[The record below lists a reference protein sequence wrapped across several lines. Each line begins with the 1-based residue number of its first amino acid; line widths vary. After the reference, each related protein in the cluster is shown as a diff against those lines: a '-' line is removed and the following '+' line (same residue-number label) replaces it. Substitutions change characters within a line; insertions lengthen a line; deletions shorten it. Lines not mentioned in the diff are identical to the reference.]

1 MKIVTPILIVS
12 LLALF
17 MLSACTTTVQL
28 EAVTDFDA
36 QYDFSQVRK
45 IAIQPVNRMNAAAI
59 QVSDMDVNRLNRA
72 FGDQLTAW
80 GFEMVNDN
88 ADADMY
94 LVWHLVT
101 QNKTDVRSY
110 NSMSYYNCWRCGPA
124 VSDISVRQYTEGT
137 LIVDMVDPVR
147 GQSVWRSTVQS
158 KLQSKPD
165 AEHSAE
171 LRLEASRALFAK
183 FPPH

>member
-1 MKIVTPILIVS
+1 MKKASPLYPISVF
-12 LLALF
+12 ALF
-17 MLSACTTTVQL
+17 LLSACTSTIQL

-36 QYDFSQVRK
+36 EFDFSQVRK

-59 QVSDMDVNRLNRA
+59 QVSDMDVNRLNRV
-72 FGDQLTAW
+72 FGDELTAR
-80 GFEMVNDN
+80 GYQMVSDN
-88 ADADMY
+88 ATADMY

-101 QNKTDVRSY
+101 QDKTDVRSY

-137 LIVDMVDPVR
+137 LIVDMIDPAR

-171 LRLEASRALFAK
+171 LRLEAGRALFAK
-183 FPPH
+183 FPP